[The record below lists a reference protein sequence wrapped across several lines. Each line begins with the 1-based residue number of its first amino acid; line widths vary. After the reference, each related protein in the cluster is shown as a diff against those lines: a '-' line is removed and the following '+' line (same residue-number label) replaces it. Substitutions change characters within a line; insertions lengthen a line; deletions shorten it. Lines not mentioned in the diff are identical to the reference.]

1 MTNVKFRLVVQ
12 ALVSLGLLAA
22 GLWILTGINWAD
34 NPEMAAAATG
44 WVGLVI
50 GYWLK

>member
-1 MTNVKFRLVVQ
+1 MKERGFRLVVQ
-12 ALVSLGLLAA
+12 GLISLGLLGA
-22 GLWILTGINWAD
+22 GLYILTSND
-34 NPEMAAAATG
+34 MSMNPELSAAATG